1 MHREGIL
8 ISVGSNYCFNK
19 VEVAQRHGENVDD
32 GHMGGLEGTQHGGEC
47 QRICAIA
54 LIVVHV
60 MVGREASRQLLFLCV
75 WQI

>member
-8 ISVGSNYCFNK
+8 ISVGSNYCLDK

-32 GHMGGLEGTQHGGEC
+32 GHMGGLEGTQHWGES
-47 QRICAIA
+47 QWIGAVP

-60 MVGREASRQLLFLCV
+60 MVGREASR
-75 WQI
+75 